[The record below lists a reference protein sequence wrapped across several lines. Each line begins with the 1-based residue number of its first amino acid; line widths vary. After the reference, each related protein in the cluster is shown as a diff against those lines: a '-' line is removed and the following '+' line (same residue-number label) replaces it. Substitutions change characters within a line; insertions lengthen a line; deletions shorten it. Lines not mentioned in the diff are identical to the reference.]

1 MSYDVIVIGAGY
13 AGLAAGLALQKAGKQ
28 VLVLEARD
36 RCGGRILTEY
46 FSDQDYTDL
55 GGQWIGPGHDRMYQL
70 AAEFGV
76 DTFSTYESGKSSLL
90 LNGKLKHY
98 KGIIPPLPF
107 FALISLDRAI
117 RKINQ
122 LAKTIDLDH
131 PYLSPNAA
139 KWDAMSLQDWMM
151 QQMKNDTA
159 RKMFAVATEAIF
171 ATDAATLSFLHA
183 LFYIKSSKHID
194 FLMNINKGA
203 QQDRIKG
210 GAQSICIKI
219 AAALGDALQY
229 QKAVTQIHQDDQSV
243 TVSGDGFSFTA
254 KHCIVAVPP
263 AVSTD
268 IQYTPAVPSAQWQL
282 MKASFMGS
290 VVKCYAVYDSPF
302 WRKQFKNGLVA
313 APDEYTSV
321 VFDNSPFSGS
331 KGILMGFSLAEKAK
345 QLMQH
350 DAATRKDLV
359 QAGFV
364 KMFGP
369 EAANMIY
376 YTDKSFT
383 EEPLTKGC
391 YAGMFPPGIL
401 TQLQTSLATPF
412 QRIHWAGTE
421 TSSLFNGYM
430 EGAVLSGE
438 RAAKEILDNEN
449 YKALKSFLLEP

>member
-1 MSYDVIVIGAGY
+1 MQYDVVVIGAGY
-13 AGLAAGLALQKAGKQ
+13 AGLAAGLALQKAGKNI
-28 VLVLEARD
+28 LLLEARN

-46 FSDQDYTDL
+46 FSEQDYTDL
-55 GGQWIGPGHDRMYQL
+55 GGQWIGPGHERMYQL

-210 GAQSICIKI
+210 GAQSICIKM
-219 AAALGDALQY
+219 AEALDDAIHY
-229 QKAVTQIHQDDQSV
+229 EKVVMQIHQDEHNV
-243 TVSGDGFSFTA
+243 TISGQGFSYTA
-254 KHCIVAVPP
+254 THCIVAVPP
-263 AVSTD
+263 AVSTE
-268 IQYTPAVPSAQWQL
+268 INYTPAVPETQWQL
-282 MKASFMGS
+282 MKASFMGT
-290 VVKCYAVYDSPF
+290 VVKCYAVYPSPF

-313 APDEYTSV
+313 APDELTSV
-321 VFDNSPFSGS
+321 VFDNSPFNGS

-350 DAATRKDLV
+350 DQATRKEIV
-359 QAGFV
+359 KAGFV
-364 KMFGP
+364 KMFGA
-369 EAANMIY
+369 EAANIEY

-383 EEPLTKGC
+383 EEPFTKGC
-391 YAGMFPPGIL
+391 YAGMFTPRIL

-412 QRIHWAGTE
+412 HRIHWAGTE
-421 TSSLFNGYM
+421 TSIQFNGYM
-430 EGAVLSGE
+430 EGAVRSGE
-438 RAAKEILDNEN
+438 RAAREIL
-449 YKALKSFLLEP
+449 

>member
-1 MSYDVIVIGAGY
+1 MLYDAIVVGAGY
-13 AGLAAGLALQKAGKQ
+13 AGLAAGLALQKAGKNI
-28 VLVLEARD
+28 LLLEARN

-46 FSDQDYTDL
+46 FSDQEYTDL
-55 GGQWIGPGHDRMYQL
+55 GGQWIGPGHNRMYQL
-70 AAEFGV
+70 AAEYGIN
-76 DTFSTYESGKSSLL
+76 TFSTYESGKSSLL

-107 FALISLDRAI
+107 LALISLDRAI

-122 LAKTIDLDH
+122 LAKSIHLDH
-131 PYLSPNAA
+131 PEQSPHAA
-139 KWDAMSLQDWMM
+139 KWDAMSLQDWMNN
-151 QQMKNDTA
+151 QMKSETA

-171 ATDAATLSFLHA
+171 ATDASTISFLHV
-183 LFYIKSSKHID
+183 LFYIKSNQNID

-210 GAQSICIKI
+210 GAQSICIKM
-219 AAALGDALQY
+219 AATLGDAIHY
-229 QKAVTQIHQDDQSV
+229 EKVVTQIHQDEGGV
-243 TVSGDGFSFTA
+243 TVSGDGFSFKA
-254 KHCIVAVPP
+254 NHCIVAIPP
-263 AVSTD
+263 AVSTE
-268 IQYTPAVPSAQWQL
+268 INYTPAVPETQWQL

-290 VVKCYAVYDSPF
+290 VVKCYAVYPSPF

-313 APDEYTSV
+313 APDECTSV
-321 VFDNSPFSGS
+321 VFDNSPFNGS

-350 DAATRKDLV
+350 DQATRKEIV
-359 QAGFV
+359 KASFV

-369 EAANMIY
+369 EAANIEY

-383 EEPLTKGC
+383 EEPFTKGC
-391 YAGMFPPGIL
+391 YAGMFPPGLL
-401 TQLQTSLATPF
+401 TQLNTSLATQF

-421 TSSLFNGYM
+421 TSTQFNGYM

-438 RAAKEILDNEN
+438 RAARDIILQ
-449 YKALKSFLLEP
+449 S

>member
-1 MSYDVIVIGAGY
+1 MQYDVVVIGAGY
-13 AGLAAGLALQKAGKQ
+13 AGLAAGLALQKAGKNI
-28 VLVLEARD
+28 LLLEARN

-46 FSDQDYTDL
+46 FSEQDYTDL
-55 GGQWIGPGHDRMYQL
+55 GGQWIGPGHERMYQL

-210 GAQSICIKI
+210 GAQSICIKM
-219 AAALGDALQY
+219 AEALDDAIHY
-229 QKAVTQIHQDDQSV
+229 EKVVMQIHQDEHNV
-243 TVSGDGFSFTA
+243 TISGQGFSYTA
-254 KHCIVAVPP
+254 THCIVAVPP
-263 AVSTD
+263 AVSTE
-268 IQYTPAVPSAQWQL
+268 INYTPAVPETQWQL
-282 MKASFMGS
+282 MKASFMGT
-290 VVKCYAVYDSPF
+290 VVKCYAVYPSPF

-313 APDEYTSV
+313 APDELTSV
-321 VFDNSPFSGS
+321 VFDNSPFNGS

-350 DAATRKDLV
+350 DQATRKEIV
-359 QAGFV
+359 KAGFV
-364 KMFGP
+364 KMFGA
-369 EAANMIY
+369 EAANIEY

-383 EEPLTKGC
+383 EEPFTKGC
-391 YAGMFPPGIL
+391 YAGMFPPRIL

-412 QRIHWAGTE
+412 HRIHWAGTE
-421 TSSLFNGYM
+421 TSIQFNGYM
-430 EGAVLSGE
+430 EGAVRSGE
-438 RAAKEILDNEN
+438 RAAREIL
-449 YKALKSFLLEP
+449 